1 MTEGDPVD
9 GAAVARAAYDSWM
22 TVGALRSISRARGLS
37 LGVGVTLAL
46 GVCALTVT
54 FGVVNAAL
62 FREPPFAD
70 AGRLALLYLER
81 NPSGEPQRR
90 ERWSFS
96 RFQRLRGE
104 QKSFVDV
111 ATWAPSS
118 FTLSGGPVA
127 EPVNGERVSAGY
139 LSLLGASTARGRFFT
154 DAEDDPGRPTPVV
167 VLGDGLWRR
176 RFDGDAG
183 VIGRTVRLNGV
194 PLTVVGVMA
203 PGFSGLSARAELWIP
218 STMAPQLTYAEY
230 LTTNQNFIS
239 AFGRLRPGVTL
250 EAARSELA
258 VIGASINRALPS
270 DRDHPDERV
279 TGGAIP
285 LNEARVDKT
294 VQRSLYV
301 LLGATALLH
310 LLACANVM
318 NLFLGR
324 AAARRRDSAV
334 RMALGSSGGRLF
346 SHLFGE
352 AFVLALISGVVG
364 LALSPLVSAILSP
377 PTSLWASRAFS
388 GNLSS
393 FDTPSFGAL
402 EMAFG
407 LALALITALLVA
419 LPPALSAFRID
430 LSSGIRVGARGIVGG
445 GLSLRRP
452 SPRGLIVGLEAA
464 LAMLLVAAAGLLI
477 DSFERM
483 RRADLGVDAAHILTF
498 WVIPSDARVPAD
510 QASAFVTRLLDAV
523 SAVPGV
529 LSATV
534 DGGGPVSGT
543 ASSTLFVQ
551 GRPAPPPAQA
561 PPVLRHYIGPD
572 HFKTMGIQVLRGRA
586 FTTMDTAEA
595 PRVTVISETAAKRFW
610 PDDNPIGQR
619 VWFGGGSSFDSP
631 ERSAEIV
638 GVVADVVYA
647 PLDRQ
652 PNRASFYTPYTQF
665 TYPSRMVFVR
675 TASDPMAVVSGVRR
689 AIATVDPELA
699 MRDVQP
705 MSEVVTGSWAR
716 HRFDAVLFGGF
727 GILALL
733 LAASGIFAVLSYA
746 VQTRTREFGVRIAL
760 GADSARVL
768 RDVLREGMGFPIV
781 GLLVGVMLALP
792 LTRLLQ
798 STLYEVSPQEP
809 RVFIGT
815 AALLLITAVFACVI
829 PAWRATRTDPME
841 ALRAE

>member
-1 MTEGDPVD
+1 M
-9 GAAVARAAYDSWM
+9 AVA
-22 TVGALRSISRARGLS
+22 ALRSIGRARGLA
-37 LGVGVTLAL
+37 LGIGATLAL
-46 GVCALTVT
+46 GVCAVT
-54 FGVVNAAL
+54 LIFGVVNAAL
-62 FREPPFAD
+62 FRQPPFAD
-70 AGRLALLYLER
+70 AGRLALLFIQR
-81 NPSGEPQRR
+81 NEMGEAPQR
-90 ERWSFS
+90 ERWSFA

-118 FTLSGGPVA
+118 FTLSGGADA
-127 EPVNGERVSAGY
+127 EPVNGERVSAAY
-139 LSLLGASTARGRFFT
+139 LSLLGGQAASGRFFSE
-154 DAEDDPGRPTPVV
+154 AEDDPGRPTPVV

-176 RFDGDAG
+176 RFGGDAN

-194 PLTVVGVMA
+194 PLTVVGVL
-203 PGFSGLSARAELWIP
+203 PRGFSGLSGKAELWIP
-218 STMAPQLTYAEY
+218 ATMAPQLTYAEY

-239 AFGRLRPGVTL
+239 AFGRLRPGVDL
-250 EAARSELA
+250 EAAHSELA
-258 VIGASINRALPS
+258 VLGASINRAIPS
-270 DRDHPDERV
+270 DPDHPDEKV
-279 TGGAIP
+279 TASAVT

-294 VQRSLYV
+294 VRRSLFV

-318 NLFLGR
+318 NLLLGR

-352 AFVLALISGVVG
+352 AFVLALVSGVAG
-364 LALSPLVSAILSP
+364 LALSPLVSAVISP
-377 PTSLWASRAFS
+377 PANLWAPRNFYGSLAP
-388 GNLSS
+388 
-393 FDTPSFGAL
+393 FDTPSFGGL

-407 LALALITALLVA
+407 LGLALLTALLVA

-430 LSSGIRVGARGIVGG
+430 VSSGIRAGSRGIMGG

-452 SPRGLIVGLEAA
+452 SPRGVIVGLEAA
-464 LAMLLVAAAGLLI
+464 LAMLLVVAAGLLV

-483 RRADLGVDAAHILTF
+483 RRADLGVNASSILTF
-498 WVIPSDARVPAD
+498 WVIPSDARVPTDHAP
-510 QASAFVTRLLDAV
+510 AFVTRLLEAV
-523 SAVPGV
+523 TRVPGV
-529 LSATV
+529 RSATV

-543 ASSTLFVQ
+543 ASSTLYVM
-551 GRPAPPPAQA
+551 GRPAPSPGQA

-572 HFKTMGIQVLRGRA
+572 HFSTMGISVLRGRV
-586 FTTMDTAEA
+586 FTSMDTATT
-595 PRVTVISETAAKRFW
+595 PRVTVISETAARRFW
-610 PDDNPIGQR
+610 PNQDPIGQR
-619 VWFGGGSSFDSP
+619 VWFGGGSTFDAP

-638 GVVADVVYA
+638 GVVSDVVYA

-675 TASDPMAVVSGVRR
+675 TAGDPLAVVSGLRR
-689 AIATVDPELA
+689 AVASVDPELA

-705 MSEVVTGSWAR
+705 LTDVVSGSWAR
-716 HRFDAVLFGGF
+716 HRFDAFLFAGF
-727 GILALL
+727 GVLALL

-760 GADSARVL
+760 GADAARVL
-768 RDVLREGMGFPIV
+768 RDVLLEGMAFPIA
-781 GLLVGVMLALP
+781 GLAFGAL
-792 LTRLLQ
+792 LSLFVTRLLQ

-815 AALLLITAVFACVI
+815 AVLLLVTAVAACVV